1 MTARHALCNWNQAA
15 AVVAVTPDGPVSAA
29 QFHAD
34 VSRLA
39 EQLSATFPQQRHILN
54 VCSDRY
60 RFIVG
65 LAASLMADKISLL
78 PSSQTAETV
87 RQLRTIAPDLF
98 CLHDEGDTT
107 LELPPDILRHSYPA
121 TVVVEGAN
129 DGLRIPDI
137 PAEQIAAYVFTSG
150 STGLPVP
157 HRKTWGAL
165 VRNAIAAAAQLGI
178 DHQPHAIIGTVPPQ
192 HMYGF
197 ESTVLLNLL
206 GHCPVWSGR
215 PFYPADIAQA
225 LAAMPRPRMLV
236 TTPFHLRALLD
247 SGVAVPAVD
256 RILSATAPLPLELAQ
271 RAEQQLG
278 TPVVEIYGCTETGQI
293 ASRQVTASPA
303 WQLMAGI
310 ALSEEDGS
318 FIASGGHVEGRIA
331 LGDMLELQADGRFL
345 LLGRQS
351 DLINIAGKR
360 TSLAY
365 LNQQLLAIEGVED
378 GSFFMP
384 DDDDANR
391 TASIARLC
399 AIVVAPTLN
408 PRQLQDALRQR
419 VDSVFMPRPLIFV
432 EQLPRNATGKLPRSS
447 LAALVAQHLD
457 DLAAR
462 RRETPTEAGT

>member
-1 MTARHALCNWNQAA
+1 MTAPLALCTWQPADAA
-15 AVVAVTPDGPVSAA
+15 IAFTPEGPVSAA
-29 QFHAD
+29 QFRAD
-34 VSRLA
+34 VCHLA
-39 EQLSATFPQQRHILN
+39 EQLSASFPTQRHILN

-78 PSSQTAETV
+78 PASQTAETV
-87 RQLRTIAPDLF
+87 RQLRGIAPDLF
-98 CLHDEGDTT
+98 CLHDEGETAF
-107 LELPPDILRHSYPA
+107 ELPSDILRLAYPA
-121 TVVVEGAN
+121 PVVVDRAN
-129 DGLRIPDI
+129 DGICFPEI
-137 PAEQIAAYVFTSG
+137 PAERIAAYVFTSG

-165 VRNAIAAAAQLGI
+165 VRNAAAAVAQLGI
-178 DHQPHAIIGTVPPQ
+178 GERPHAIVATVPPQ

-247 SGVAVPAVD
+247 AGIDLPPVD

-278 TPVVEIYGCTETGQI
+278 APVVEIYGCTETGQI
-293 ASRQVTASPA
+293 ATRQVTASPA
-303 WQLMAGI
+303 WRLMANI
-310 ALSEEDGS
+310 ALSEDDGT
-318 FIASGGHVEGRIA
+318 FIASGGHIEGRIP
-331 LGDMLELQADGRFL
+331 LGDVLELQADGRFL

-365 LNQQLLAIEGVED
+365 LNQQLLAIDGVED

-399 AIVVAPTLN
+399 AIVVAPQLS

-419 VDSVFMPRPLIFV
+419 VDSVFMPRPLLFV
-432 EQLPRNATGKLPRSS
+432 DQLPRNATGKLPRNN
-447 LAALVAQHLD
+447 LAALLARHLD
-457 DLAAR
+457 DLAAHR
-462 RRETPTEAGT
+462 RTPPTDQVA

>member
-1 MTARHALCNWNQAA
+1 MTAQHALSRWQDPAS
-15 AVVAVTPDGPVSAA
+15 VVAFTPDGTISAA

-34 VSRLA
+34 VCRLA
-39 EQLSATFPQQRHILN
+39 EQLSASFPTQRHILN

-65 LAASLMADKISLL
+65 LAASLVADKISLL
-78 PSSQTAETV
+78 PASQTAETA
-87 RQLRTIAPDLF
+87 RQLRAIAPDLF
-98 CLHDEGDTT
+98 CLHDEGETAF
-107 LELPPDILRHSYPA
+107 ELPPDILRLAYPA
-121 TVVVEGAN
+121 TVAVDGAL
-129 DGLRIPDI
+129 DDFCFPEI
-137 PAEQIAAYVFTSG
+137 PAERVAAYVFTSG

-165 VRNAIAAAAQLGI
+165 VRNAAAAVTQLDIG
-178 DHQPHAIIGTVPPQ
+178 DRPHAIVATVPPQ

-225 LAAMPRPRMLV
+225 LAAMPHPRMLV

-247 SGVAVPAVD
+247 SGIALPAVD

-278 TPVVEIYGCTETGQI
+278 APVVEIYGCTETGQI

-310 ALSEEDGS
+310 ALSEEDS
-318 FIASGGHVEGRIA
+318 AFIASGGHIEGRIP
-331 LGDMLELQADGRFL
+331 LGDVLELQADGRFL

-365 LNQQLLAIEGVED
+365 LNQQLLAIDGVED

-384 DDDDANR
+384 NDDDANR

-399 AIVVAPTLN
+399 AIVVAPQLS
-408 PRQLQDALRQR
+408 PKQLQDALRQR
-419 VDSVFMPRPLIFV
+419 VDSVFMPRPLLFV
-432 EQLPRNATGKLPRSS
+432 EQLPRNATGKLPRNS
-447 LAALVAQHLD
+447 LAALVRQHLD
-457 DLAAR
+457 GLAS
-462 RRETPTEAGT
+462 RRELQPDPTR